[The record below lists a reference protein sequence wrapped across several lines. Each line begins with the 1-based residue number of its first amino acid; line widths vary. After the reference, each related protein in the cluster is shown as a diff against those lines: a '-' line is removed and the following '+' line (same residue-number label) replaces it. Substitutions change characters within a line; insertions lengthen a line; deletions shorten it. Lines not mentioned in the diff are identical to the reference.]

1 MLRNISS
8 KYLDVSKHNTSALLN
23 ADPSLKSIIFDP
35 KTCQNRNKNVVQQK
49 SIELG
54 WFPNS
59 AMRLQA
65 NELEF
70 KLKPQN
76 YRKSKTGSTMGKAGN
91 IADEA

>member
-35 KTCQNRNKNVVQQK
+35 KTCQNRNKNIVQQK

-54 WFPNS
+54 
-59 AMRLQA
+59 
-65 NELEF
+65 
-70 KLKPQN
+70 
-76 YRKSKTGSTMGKAGN
+76 
-91 IADEA
+91 